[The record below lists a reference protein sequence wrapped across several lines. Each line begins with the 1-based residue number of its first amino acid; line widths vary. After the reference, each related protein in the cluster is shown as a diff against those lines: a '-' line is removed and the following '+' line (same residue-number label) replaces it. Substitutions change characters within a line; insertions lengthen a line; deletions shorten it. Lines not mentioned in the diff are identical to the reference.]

1 MVSPGEERSD
11 ETWGRMGADNLNTG
25 LEEGEHGLSLTTITL
40 DHVLP
45 LRGRIAK
52 KPHWTKTPCCVAA
65 LLTWG

>member
-25 LEEGEHGLSLTTITL
+25 LEEGEHGNRPVPFTL
-40 DHVLP
+40 DHVRP

-52 KPHWTKTPCCVAA
+52 KRHRTQTPGCVAA

>member
-40 DHVLP
+40 DHVRP

-52 KPHWTKTPCCVAA
+52 KPHWT
-65 LLTWG
+65 